1 MADEY
6 VVASLAAG
14 ALSTAP
20 ASARVASFTAA
31 ALATGSPQ
39 AQIASLTAS
48 ALTTGSVQT
57 PALIGSFAIE
67 VLQSIA
73 APASRRRQTIVAARG
88 RAGL

>member
-14 ALSTAP
+14 ALSTGP

-31 ALATGSPQ
+31 ALNTGSPQ
-39 AQIASLTAS
+39 AQLASLTAS
-48 ALTTGSVQT
+48 ALATGSAQT
-57 PALIGSFAIE
+57 PALIASFAIE

-73 APASRRRQTIVAARG
+73 APATRRRQTIVVC
-88 RAGL
+88 

>member
-14 ALSTAP
+14 ACPRPRPAP
-20 ASARVASFTAA
+20 AWPASPPPRS
-31 ALATGSPQ
+31 GSPQ
-39 AQIASLTAS
+39 AQLASLTAS
-48 ALTTGSVQT
+48 ALTTGSAQT

-73 APASRRRQTIVAARG
+73 APATRRRQTIVVC
-88 RAGL
+88 